1 MKVTDGWKTET
12 ILPVKLMH
20 CMGTDDLVVD
30 AARVS
35 FAKKAGGYTV
45 EKNQKLIN
53 YLWKHKHYPR

>member
-1 MKVTDGWKTET
+1 MKVTNGWKTWTE
-12 ILPVKLMH
+12 IPVKLMH

-35 FAKKAGGYTV
+35 FNKSAGGYTV

-53 YLWKHKHYPR
+53 YL